1 MLLSM
6 ENNFFYL
13 PVTNYQ
19 GTYDKIQKI
28 AVSQGDDYTTG
39 YLLDYN
45 Y

>member
-28 AVSQGDDYTTG
+28 AASQGDDYTTG